1 MRYESFHKTISF
13 QGQAEE
19 LLKRAIV
26 LFVWADI
33 SRPGGQ
39 RADRYAGDCRV
50 CLRPYPGRS
59 YCGSAALRVS
69 LCGEWQQGKGTGSSS
84 VCAAP

>member
-33 SRPGGQ
+33 SGPGGQ

-50 CLRPYPGRS
+50 CLCSHPGRS
-59 YCGSAALRVS
+59 HCGTAALRVS
-69 LCGEWQQGKGTGSSS
+69 LYGKR
-84 VCAAP
+84 